1 MVEHLRVEALASF
14 EDRWHLSHVV
24 GARGLLLLSGVTGTA
39 EDGTVDPEP
48 RAQFE
53 QAFRHLELHLD
64 AARATTADVIEMTT
78 YHVDLRAHLE
88 VFTAIKDA
96 YVRAP
101 YPAWSAIGCSE
112 LITPGALVEIRVIA
126 ADPRP

>member
-64 AARATTADVIEMTT
+64 AARVTIADVIEMTT
-78 YHVDLRAHLE
+78 YHVGLRAHLE
-88 VFTAIKDA
+88 VFTAVKDA

-112 LITPGALVEIRVIA
+112 LIMPGALVEIRAIA
-126 ADPRP
+126 ATPHD